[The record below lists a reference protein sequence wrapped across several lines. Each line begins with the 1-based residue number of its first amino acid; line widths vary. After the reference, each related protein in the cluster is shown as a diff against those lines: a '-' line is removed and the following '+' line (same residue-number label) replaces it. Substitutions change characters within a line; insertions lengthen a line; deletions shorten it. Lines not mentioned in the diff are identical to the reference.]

1 MQQLIQQ
8 LSTEYNLTGEEAT
21 GIVTTVKNYLAT
33 NTVATEQTAA
43 TAGAAPMAEVK
54 EESMLEKAE
63 DFIKD
68 HIPGGLKDK
77 AEEMFSGVS
86 DKLKGMFK

>member
-1 MQQLIQQ
+1 MEQLINQ
-8 LSTEYNLTGEEAT
+8 LATEYNLTGEEAT
-21 GIVTTVKNYLAT
+21 SIVTSVKNYLAT
-33 NTVATEQTAA
+33 NTDTTEQIAT
-43 TAGAAPMAEVK
+43 TAGVTPIAEIK
-54 EESMLEKAE
+54 EESMFEKAE

-86 DKLKGMFK
+86 DKLKGIFK